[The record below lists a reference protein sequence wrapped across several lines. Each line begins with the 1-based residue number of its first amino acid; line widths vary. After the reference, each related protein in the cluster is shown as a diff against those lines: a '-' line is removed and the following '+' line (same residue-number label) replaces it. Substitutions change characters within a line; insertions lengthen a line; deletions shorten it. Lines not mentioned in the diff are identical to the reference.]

1 MFFRDLLNS
10 FLFDYDWQMI
20 VDFIIRVVVA
30 TVCGAMVGVER
41 TKRFKEAG
49 IRTHCVVA
57 AASAVF
63 MILSKYAFADMAGD
77 ILGTEGADGAR
88 IASQVVSGI
97 SFLGAGAIFRNGNMV
112 RGLTTAAGIWATA
125 AIGMSVGSGMYFLGV
140 FLTIL
145 ILGVQVLMHKFRI
158 GYDTMESIQITF
170 VAKNT
175 PEFRADLKQKLT
187 EWNTLLDEYA
197 SEHLSNGEVRYTYAI
212 KLGKQVGEE
221 ELFEFFETR
230 PDVHS
235 FGMRKN

>member
-1 MFFRDLLNS
+1 MFFKELLND
-10 FLFDYDWQMI
+10 FLFAYDWTMI
-20 VDFIIRVVVA
+20 VDFLVRVVVA

-63 MILSKYAFADMAGD
+63 MIISKYAFADMAGD

-140 FLTIL
+140 FLTVL

-158 GYDTMESIQITF
+158 GYDTMESVRITF

-175 PEFRADLKQKLT
+175 KEFHADLKAKLK
-187 EWNTLLDEYA
+187 EWNTLLDEYD
-197 SEHLSNGEVRYTYAI
+197 SERMGDGEVRYTYAI
-212 KLGKQVGEE
+212 KLGKNVQEE
-221 ELFEFFETR
+221 DVFSFFEAR
-230 PDVHS
+230 DDVHS
-235 FGMRKN
+235 FGIKKN

>member
-1 MFFRDLLNS
+1 MFFRELLDK
-10 FLFDYDWQMI
+10 FLFSYDWELI
-20 VDFIIRVVVA
+20 LDFVIRVVVA

-63 MILSKYAFADMAGD
+63 MIISKYAFADMAGD

-125 AIGMSVGSGMYFLGV
+125 AIGMSVGSGMYFLGL
-140 FLTIL
+140 FLTVL
-145 ILGVQVLMHKFRI
+145 ILGVQLLMHKFRI
-158 GYDTMESIQITF
+158 GYDTMESVKITF
-170 VAKNT
+170 VAQNT
-175 PEFRADLKQKLT
+175 PEFHADLKAKLA

-197 SEHLSNGEVRYTYAI
+197 SEHLGGGEVRYTYAV
-212 KLGKQVGEE
+212 KLGKHVTEE
-221 ELFEFFETR
+221 ELFTFFETR
-230 PDVHS
+230 EDVHS
-235 FGMRKN
+235 FGLKKN

>member
-1 MFFRDLLNS
+1 MFFDNLLDS
-10 FLFDYDWQMI
+10 FLFDYDWQLI
-20 VDFIIRVVVA
+20 VDFIIRVMVA

-63 MILSKYAFADMAGD
+63 MIISKYAFADMAGN
-77 ILGTEGADGAR
+77 LWGTEGADGAR

-125 AIGMSVGSGMYFLGV
+125 AIGMSVGSGMYFLGI
-140 FLTIL
+140 FLTFL
-145 ILGVQVLMHKFRI
+145 ILAVQLLMHKFRI
-158 GYDTMESIQITF
+158 GYDTMESVRITF

-175 PEFRADLKQKLT
+175 PEFHRDLKAKLT
-187 EWNTLLDEYA
+187 EWHTLLDEYD
-197 SEHLSNGEVRYTYAI
+197 SERLSDGEVRYTYAI
-212 KLGKQVGEE
+212 KLGKHVKEEQV
-221 ELFEFFETR
+221 FEFFETR
-230 PDVHS
+230 KDVHS
-235 FGMRKN
+235 FGMKNS

>member
-1 MFFRDLLNS
+1 MFFKELLND
-10 FLFDYDWQMI
+10 FLFAYDWTMI
-20 VDFIIRVVVA
+20 VDFLVRVVVA

-63 MILSKYAFADMAGD
+63 MIISKYAFADMAGD

-140 FLTIL
+140 FLTVL

-158 GYDTMESIQITF
+158 GYDTMESVKISF

-175 PEFRADLKQKLT
+175 PEFNAAFKEKLT
-187 EWNTLLDEYA
+187 DWNALMDEYA
-197 SEHLSNGEVRYTYAI
+197 SEKLESGEVRYTYAV
-212 KLGKQVGEE
+212 KLGKHVRDEE
-221 ELFEFFETR
+221 VFGFFESR
-230 PDVHS
+230 DDVHS
-235 FGMRKN
+235 FGLKKN